1 MQRHKRD
8 MAPMAL
14 AIVADNP
21 VFHDR
26 CNFFAPFAAVE
37 DAIMA
42 NFRCHMI
49 FFERIRQSGRN
60 VQRSLSLP
68 KAAGPKLGACL
79 AGAPEVEYLDA
90 L

>member
-1 MQRHKRD
+1 MGSTARDDKLAIDGPAFNIGSDVQCHKCD
-8 MAPMAL
+8 MVPMAL

-42 NFRCHMI
+42 NFWRHMI
-49 FFERIRQSGRN
+49 FF
-60 VQRSLSLP
+60 
-68 KAAGPKLGACL
+68 
-79 AGAPEVEYLDA
+79 
-90 L
+90 

>member
-1 MQRHKRD
+1 MAIHRPAFNGGGDVQRHKRD

-42 NFRCHMI
+42 NFWRHMI
-49 FFERIRQSGRN
+49 FFEPVGQSGCN
-60 VQRSLSLP
+60 VERR
-68 KAAGPKLGACL
+68 LG
-79 AGAPEVEYLDA
+79 
-90 L
+90 